1 MLHQLSRAQ
10 LWRKLYYKSRWYQLY
25 AATGGG
31 LCVYSRPCNY
41 IGRITALQWVV
52 LYCTLYCTRT
62 VYCTVYNV
70 HGAIN
75 VKFCGMVF
83 FWITIIQNP
92 KAGYNSVM
100 DPHRTKKKLSK
111 LKKNLNPK
119 AKSRTLQKL
128 TKSMYSSIFYDFQKY
143 FDKNSCYDDGYTS
156 W

>member
-1 MLHQLSRAQ
+1 MTS
-10 LWRKLYYKSRWYQLY
+10 
-25 AATGGG
+25 
-31 LCVYSRPCNY
+31 
-41 IGRITALQWVV
+41 IV
-52 LYCTLYCTRT
+52 L
-62 VYCTVYNV
+62 YNV

-100 DPHRTKKKLSK
+100 DPHRTTKKLSK

-128 TKSMYSSIFYDFQKY
+128 TKKHVFEYFLGFSKIFWHHGKF
-143 FDKNSCYDDGYTS
+143 S
-156 W
+156 WTGVTARDVG